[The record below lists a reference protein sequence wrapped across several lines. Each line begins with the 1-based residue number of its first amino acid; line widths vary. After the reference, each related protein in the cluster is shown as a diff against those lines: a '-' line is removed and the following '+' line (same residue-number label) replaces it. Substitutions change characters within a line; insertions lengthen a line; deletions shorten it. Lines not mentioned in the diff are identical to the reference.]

1 MSHDSKFSI
10 EQSMEKLHY
19 RSFDEWVKNFAL
31 NLENIWIED
40 SATKLMPNLDKQ
52 PFQNESAIIIGRGP
66 SVKKKNHLEILANSD
81 FDGTII
87 CCDGMLKN
95 ALKAGVTPTKF
106 PKYYVVSID
115 PYSPAKE
122 FYEDEI
128 IKKYG
133 SSINGIFSTIVKP
146 TTVENARNAGIKIH
160 WLHSLFDY
168 NEGKKSF
175 NQLSALMIRSKKNS
189 GLPAIQTGGNV
200 GTSSW
205 FVGWK
210 ILKCNQICLIGIN
223 HGWEESDS
231 WEKIIS
237 HGSDLVDTSVVDRD
251 SPSFKKLFQTL
262 YNPDFDCNCI
272 VDPLFQFYSSALK
285 EFISRSPDWLT
296 TINSTEGGS
305 IFGKRIQGMKFQE
318 FLNIK
323 NS

>member
-1 MSHDSKFSI
+1 MSDDTQHSI
-10 EQSMEKLHY
+10 EKSMEKLHY
-19 RSFDEWVKNFAL
+19 GSFDEWVTNFSL
-31 NLENIWIED
+31 NLEYIWNEP
-40 SATKLMPNLDKQ
+40 SAGKLMPNLTNKQ
-52 PFQNESAIIIGRGP
+52 FQNERAIVIGRGP
-66 SVKKKNHLEILANSD
+66 SIKKKKHLEILANSD
-81 FDGTII
+81 FNGTII

-95 ALKAGVTPTKF
+95 ALNAGITPKKF

-128 IKKYG
+128 IKEYG

-160 WLHSLFDY
+160 WIHSLFDY
-168 NEGKKSF
+168 DEGKKSF
-175 NQLSALMIRSKKNS
+175 NQLSALIVRSKKHS

-210 ILKCNQICLIGIN
+210 ILKCNTICLIGIN

-237 HGSDLVDTSVVDRD
+237 HGSDLVDISVVDRD
-251 SPSFKKLFQTL
+251 SPRFKKLFHTI

-272 VDPLFQFYSSALK
+272 IDPLFQFYSSALK
-285 EFISRSPDWLT
+285 EFIARSPDWLT

-305 IFGKRIQGMKFQE
+305 IFGKKILGMKFQE
-318 FLNIK
+318 FLDR
-323 NS
+323 

>member
-1 MSHDSKFSI
+1 
-10 EQSMEKLHY
+10 
-19 RSFDEWVKNFAL
+19 
-31 NLENIWIED
+31 
-40 SATKLMPNLDKQ
+40 
-52 PFQNESAIIIGRGP
+52 
-66 SVKKKNHLEILANSD
+66 
-81 FDGTII
+81 
-87 CCDGMLKN
+87 MLKT

-128 IKKYG
+128 IKKFG
-133 SSINGIFSTIVKP
+133 PLINGIFSTIVKP

-160 WLHSLFDY
+160 WFHSLFDY

-175 NQLSALMIRSKKNS
+175 NHLSALMVRSKKHV

-251 SPSFKKLFQTL
+251 SPRFKKLFQIL
-262 YNPDFDCNCI
+262 HNPDFDCKCI
-272 VDPLFQFYSSALK
+272 VDPLFQFYRSALK

-296 TINSTEGGS
+296 TINATEGGS
-305 IFGKRIQGMKFQE
+305 IFGRRIQGMKLQE
-318 FLNIK
+318 FLNTK